1 MTGRERQA
9 AVDMT
14 RGSPVKLILRFT
26 LPLLI
31 GQMMQQIY
39 TLTDTMITGHFI
51 GDAAI
56 AAIGA
61 STSLNDLMINFANG
75 MCNGCGIIIGQLYGA
90 QKMDKLRRA
99 TAVMLM
105 FGVGLGALLT
115 LGVMIGIEP
124 LMRLLNTPES
134 VFDEAMRYAAVV
146 CGGVGVTILYNM
158 CASFMRSLG
167 NGRMPLVF
175 LTISCVLNIAL
186 DTLFVVVLHI
196 GVVGTALATLIAQCI
211 SALLSMAYIARA
223 FKPFLPSKT
232 DFRAPAGLWMQMA
245 ASGLSMG
252 LMNSVYALGSLTM
265 QRAINTLGETV
276 MAAHTSARRILSL
289 TGAPMSNL
297 GTAGAVFISQNC
309 GAQAY
314 DRVKRGLNRTVLM
327 ALIWEA
333 AAMVV
338 MVTLGPELL
347 RLLIGTSNAE
357 LLRYGTMSL
366 RASAALFLPLAYLV
380 TMRQAM
386 QALGMHVVP
395 VVSSCI
401 ELVMKIAAA
410 FAVVPRFGYAG
421 ACWVEPA
428 TWLACCVFLM
438 IQYMVKRKEILH
450 L

>member
-158 CASFMRSLG
+158 CASLCARW
-167 NGRMPLVF
+167 
-175 LTISCVLNIAL
+175 
-186 DTLFVVVLHI
+186 
-196 GVVGTALATLIAQCI
+196 ATDACR
-211 SALLSMAYIARA
+211 LS
-223 FKPFLPSKT
+223 F
-232 DFRAPAGLWMQMA
+232 
-245 ASGLSMG
+245 
-252 LMNSVYALGSLTM
+252 
-265 QRAINTLGETV
+265 
-276 MAAHTSARRILSL
+276 
-289 TGAPMSNL
+289 
-297 GTAGAVFISQNC
+297 
-309 GAQAY
+309 
-314 DRVKRGLNRTVLM
+314 
-327 ALIWEA
+327 
-333 AAMVV
+333 
-338 MVTLGPELL
+338 
-347 RLLIGTSNAE
+347 
-357 LLRYGTMSL
+357 
-366 RASAALFLPLAYLV
+366 
-380 TMRQAM
+380 
-386 QALGMHVVP
+386 
-395 VVSSCI
+395 
-401 ELVMKIAAA
+401 
-410 FAVVPRFGYAG
+410 
-421 ACWVEPA
+421 
-428 TWLACCVFLM
+428 
-438 IQYMVKRKEILH
+438 
-450 L
+450 

>member
-134 VFDEAMRYAAVV
+134 VFDAL
-146 CGGVGVTILYNM
+146 CGCCLRWRRG
-158 CASFMRSLG
+158 
-167 NGRMPLVF
+167 
-175 LTISCVLNIAL
+175 
-186 DTLFVVVLHI
+186 DHFV
-196 GVVGTALATLIAQCI
+196 
-211 SALLSMAYIARA
+211 
-223 FKPFLPSKT
+223 
-232 DFRAPAGLWMQMA
+232 
-245 ASGLSMG
+245 
-252 LMNSVYALGSLTM
+252 
-265 QRAINTLGETV
+265 
-276 MAAHTSARRILSL
+276 
-289 TGAPMSNL
+289 
-297 GTAGAVFISQNC
+297 
-309 GAQAY
+309 
-314 DRVKRGLNRTVLM
+314 
-327 ALIWEA
+327 
-333 AAMVV
+333 
-338 MVTLGPELL
+338 
-347 RLLIGTSNAE
+347 
-357 LLRYGTMSL
+357 
-366 RASAALFLPLAYLV
+366 
-380 TMRQAM
+380 
-386 QALGMHVVP
+386 
-395 VVSSCI
+395 
-401 ELVMKIAAA
+401 
-410 FAVVPRFGYAG
+410 
-421 ACWVEPA
+421 
-428 TWLACCVFLM
+428 
-438 IQYMVKRKEILH
+438 
-450 L
+450 

>member
-105 FGVGLGALLT
+105 FGVGLRALLT

-196 GVVGTALATLIAQCI
+196 GVGALIAI
-211 SALLSMAYIARA
+211 TA
-223 FKPFLPSKT
+223 PFIPLIYNTTPEVQ
-232 DFRAPAGLWMQMA
+232 R
-245 ASGLSMG
+245 
-252 LMNSVYALGSLTM
+252 LT
-265 QRAINTLGETV
+265 T
-276 MAAHTSARRILSL
+276 
-289 TGAPMSNL
+289 
-297 GTAGAVFISQNC
+297 
-309 GAQAY
+309 
-314 DRVKRGLNRTVLM
+314 
-327 ALIWEA
+327 
-333 AAMVV
+333 
-338 MVTLGPELL
+338 ELL
-347 RLLIGTSNAE
+347 LVSG
-357 LLRYGTMSL
+357 
-366 RASAALFLPLAYLV
+366 AALPI
-380 TMRQAM
+380 Q
-386 QALGMHVVP
+386 
-395 VVSSCI
+395 
-401 ELVMKIAAA
+401 A
-410 FAVVPRFGYAG
+410 FAHVTYFTIRSGGKTFITFLFDCVF
-421 ACWVEPA
+421 
-428 TWLACCVFLM
+428 TWLIPLPIAFLRWAGQVVRAM
-438 IQYMVKRKEILH
+438 APSQPNGKRRPTRPTNNLSRRKSKCRKRSSAKKWA
-450 L
+450 

>member
-196 GVVGTALATLIAQCI
+196 GVVSTALATLD
-211 SALLSMAYIARA
+211 SNSKVGLLGILDAWAYIWAETDDGR
-223 FKPFLPSKT
+223 KLGYVPLDVLTDVGNLKVSIISSGKT
-232 DFRAPAGLWMQMA
+232 DKKTILYDAPTAKAKEIMRLSNGTACFTLFGRKEGEWRRVRVGGV
-245 ASGLSMG
+245 SGWIKYTQTGNL
-252 LMNSVYALGSLTM
+252 YALGDQMRSVVPYYPLLM
-265 QRAINTLGETV
+265 QTKSDTLLYQQKDDAASRYMTLGQGMYVELLAESDSYAYVRTSEGGSG
-276 MAAHTSARRILSL
+276 AYDCGDFGFLPIANLSLAQTKRTSSARC
-289 TGAPMSNL
+289 A
-297 GTAGAVFISQNC
+297 AV
-309 GAQAY
+309 
-314 DRVKRGLNRTVLM
+314 RRRGLHPTRRRITFRFRSDH
-327 ALIWEA
+327 WS
-333 AAMVV
+333 AM
-338 MVTLGPELL
+338 
-347 RLLIGTSNAE
+347 
-357 LLRYGTMSL
+357 
-366 RASAALFLPLAYLV
+366 
-380 TMRQAM
+380 
-386 QALGMHVVP
+386 
-395 VVSSCI
+395 
-401 ELVMKIAAA
+401 
-410 FAVVPRFGYAG
+410 
-421 ACWVEPA
+421 
-428 TWLACCVFLM
+428 
-438 IQYMVKRKEILH
+438 
-450 L
+450 